1 MARLQVSIPEEMR
14 EWIAAQVAS
23 GEYADIG
30 DYIRD
35 LVRYDRREREAIRLA
50 LIEGKQSG
58 VSPLKVGDIIAAAQR
73 AREPAR

>member
-1 MARLQVSIPEEMR
+1 MVRLQVSIPEEMR

-35 LVRYDRREREAIRLA
+35 LVRYDRREREAVRLA
-50 LIEGKQSG
+50 LIEGEESG

-73 AREPAR
+73 EREPAR